1 MRLRRVSAARMSVAE
16 AVMTSRCRSSSSS
29 SSVLS
34 YLIHQLNGTCQRQ
47 RRVKYCLDSSKST
60 CCRGVRCEQTW
71 LSGPRSRRP
80 SLHLHVTSDVTRKDE
95 APQQVEAGMIRTMRI
110 PDPPRVKDM
119 DWSSRVDGTRRNSEI
134 GWLTPAAVCDAR
146 WIVYTSRS
154 LGDNGHRAIH
164 ALRVIC
170 LLTTRSGARSTELQL
185 ADHNHIRPLFWR
197 VII

>member
-1 MRLRRVSAARMSVAE
+1 MSATSRACRRGCHEDTTRKLLSWNLALTEQVILPMRLRRVSAARMSVAE

-134 GWLTPAAVCDAR
+134 G
-146 WIVYTSRS
+146 
-154 LGDNGHRAIH
+154 
-164 ALRVIC
+164 
-170 LLTTRSGARSTELQL
+170 
-185 ADHNHIRPLFWR
+185 
-197 VII
+197 